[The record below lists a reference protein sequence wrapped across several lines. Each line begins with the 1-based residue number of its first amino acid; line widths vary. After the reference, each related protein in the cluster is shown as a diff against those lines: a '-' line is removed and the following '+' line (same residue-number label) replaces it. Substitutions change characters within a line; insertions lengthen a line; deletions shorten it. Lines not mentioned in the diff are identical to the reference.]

1 MNLENELPIDYNE
14 CNREELFELLIKRDK
29 EFLQLGKEYLQVMSD
44 LGNIILQIENEA
56 QKTLS
61 IMKTEIALSDAGV
74 PSSDE
79 ELILK
84 KEVGRME
91 AFDFILKTL
100 EPIYN
105 KKQ

>member
-14 CNREELFELLIKRDK
+14 CNREQLFELLIKRDR
-29 EFLQLGKEYLQVMSD
+29 EFIQLGKEYLEVMNL
-44 LGNIILQIENEA
+44 LGNIIFEIENEA

-79 ELILK
+79 EAILK

-91 AFDFILKTL
+91 AFDFILRTL
-100 EPIYN
+100 SPIYN
-105 KKQ
+105 RKK